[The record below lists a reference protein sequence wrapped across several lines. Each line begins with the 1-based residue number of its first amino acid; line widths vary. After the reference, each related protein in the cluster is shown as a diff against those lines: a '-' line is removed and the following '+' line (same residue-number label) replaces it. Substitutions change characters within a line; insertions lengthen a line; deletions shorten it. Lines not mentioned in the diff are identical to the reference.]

1 MKRIALLI
9 TAPLALAG
17 LIVAL
22 LAGSSAQGSSTAS
35 FNVIFDNARGLI
47 GGQLIK
53 VAGAKAGTI
62 DNVTVVNQGGV
73 FRARVEG
80 SIDSKFMP
88 FHQDASCSIR
98 PEGLIAENYVDC
110 NPGTIGSPVLT
121 GSPPTVPVT
130 RTSEPVSLLD
140 LFNIFNLPTR
150 ERFQVII
157 DEFGIGTAGRGDD
170 FNAILRR
177 ANPALKLA
185 NQAIGILS
193 RQKAQLAQ
201 IVDSSSQIAYQ
212 GATHTADVQNF
223 LTHAAALTQLTA
235 SHSTQLSQAINRL
248 PATLDATQSAL
259 AQVDTVATSGTPLL
273 SEIHAAV
280 PSLNKVANDLG
291 PFVTAA
297 KPGLAKLGAAITTAI
312 PAIRQTTPLIKTLRS
327 YLGGSLASTRLFSK
341 LASNLQQAGFVENF
355 LSVAYYIAAS
365 TARED
370 SISHLLS
377 VLLLGPDS
385 GLCGAF
391 ATTPIPACSAHFAPL
406 SGSSPA
412 RLPHGSST
420 AAGTPAAPPTSAI
433 PGTSP
438 ASGTTGLLGTSG
450 KTGIIPTLSG
460 VLGTTIS
467 KAGQAI
473 QGLLNYL
480 LK

>member
-1 MKRIALLI
+1 MRRIALLI
-9 TAPLALAG
+9 STPLALAG

-22 LAGSSAQGSSTAS
+22 LAGSSAQGSSSAS

-62 DNVTVVNQGGV
+62 DNVTVINQGGV
-73 FRARVEG
+73 FRARIEA

-88 FHQDASCSIR
+88 FHQDATCTIR

-110 NPGTIGSPVLT
+110 NPGTMGSPVLT
-121 GSPPTVPVT
+121 GSPPTVGVT
-130 RTSEPVSLLD
+130 HTSEPVSLLD

-185 NQAIGILS
+185 NEAIGILS

-201 IVDSSSQIAYQ
+201 IVDASSQIAFQ

-235 SHSTQLSQAINRL
+235 SHATQLSQAINRL
-248 PATLDATQSAL
+248 PANLDATQSAL
-259 AQVDTVATSGTPLL
+259 GQVDTIAISGTPLL

-291 PFVTAA
+291 PFVAAA
-297 KPGLAKLGAAITTAI
+297 KPGLAKLGSAITTAI

-355 LSVAYYIAAS
+355 LSVAYYIASS

-377 VLLLGPDS
+377 VLLIGPDS

-391 ATTPIPACSAHFAPL
+391 ATTPIPICSAHFAPQ
-406 SGSSPA
+406 SGAVAARAPRASTPSPA
-412 RLPHGSST
+412 TG
-420 AAGTPAAPPTSAI
+420 GPAAPAPS
-433 PGTSP
+433 
-438 ASGTTGLLGTSG
+438 SGSTGLLGPSG
-450 KTGIIPTLSG
+450 KTGINLPIPALGG

-467 KAGQAI
+467 KAGQAV